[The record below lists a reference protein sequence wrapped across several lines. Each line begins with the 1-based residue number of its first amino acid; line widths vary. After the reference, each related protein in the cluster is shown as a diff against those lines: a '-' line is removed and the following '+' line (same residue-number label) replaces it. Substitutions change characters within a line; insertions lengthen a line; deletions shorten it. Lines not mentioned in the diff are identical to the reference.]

1 MKIIDSKIIDSGFE
15 KFNGQKILKL
25 NLGYAAMR
33 TLCTN
38 TRREYVIDCSLNK
51 KADRGT
57 VLALALA
64 LKEYIQKKFP
74 EYERIGIA
82 LPSCLPG
89 IAVNLAVQLAGKV
102 SVNLNFTMG
111 AEAER
116 SCLERANVKMVIGSK
131 KVRDKVD
138 SHSPD
143 YPWTDNFF
151 DIGDIL
157 KEIGKKRIAAKLV
170 AVRLLP
176 FWVLSRI
183 YGIPRDG
190 GDREASI
197 IFTSGSEGMPKAAV
211 LTHRNIMANC
221 VQM

>member
-82 LPSCLPG
+82 LPSCLP
-89 IAVNLAVQLAGKV
+89 
-102 SVNLNFTMG
+102 
-111 AEAER
+111 E
-116 SCLERANVKMVIGSK
+116 
-131 KVRDKVD
+131 
-138 SHSPD
+138 
-143 YPWTDNFF
+143 
-151 DIGDIL
+151 
-157 KEIGKKRIAAKLV
+157 
-170 AVRLLP
+170 
-176 FWVLSRI
+176 SR
-183 YGIPRDG
+183 
-190 GDREASI
+190 
-197 IFTSGSEGMPKAAV
+197 
-211 LTHRNIMANC
+211 
-221 VQM
+221 